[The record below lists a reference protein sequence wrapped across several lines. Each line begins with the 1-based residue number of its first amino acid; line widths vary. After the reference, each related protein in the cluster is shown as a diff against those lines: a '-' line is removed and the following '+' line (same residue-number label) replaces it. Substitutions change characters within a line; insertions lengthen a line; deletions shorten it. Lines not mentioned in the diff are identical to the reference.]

1 MAVEALSE
9 PSGYEFGLE
18 EPRDM
23 GRACISI
30 PATILSSFHLPYW
43 RKRGPPRIER
53 QDRAQEFSK
62 VNEMIRNTQQRTNM
76 SLDNTSHPGTH
87 GTCNGPQDA
96 SSDTGGASSAEGAA
110 RAPSTGVTTMNHETL
125 RTTAFAMPLTRR
137 LNCAE
142 QSPEFFKRLSD
153 FSMALKNSAIEQK
166 ICDLVHIRASQIN
179 GCAFCLDMHVK
190 EAKIHGE
197 SELRLYH
204 VAIWR
209 ESNLFIPRERAA
221 LAWTEA
227 VTKLPE
233 GGIPDELYESVRG
246 QLSEK
251 EISDLTFSIMVINA
265 WNRASIAFK
274 IVPGSADKLYALD
287 KAGLN

>member
-1 MAVEALSE
+1 M
-9 PSGYEFGLE
+9 
-18 EPRDM
+18 
-23 GRACISI
+23 
-30 PATILSSFHLPYW
+30 
-43 RKRGPPRIER
+43 
-53 QDRAQEFSK
+53 
-62 VNEMIRNTQQRTNM
+62 TQ
-76 SLDNTSHPGTH
+76 
-87 GTCNGPQDA
+87 
-96 SSDTGGASSAEGAA
+96 
-110 RAPSTGVTTMNHETL
+110 
-125 RTTAFAMPLTRR
+125 R
-137 LNCAE
+137 LNVAQ
-142 QSPEFFKRLSD
+142 QSPELFKKFLD
-153 FSMALKNSAIEQK
+153 FSMAEARSVIEEK
-166 ICDLVHIRASQIN
+166 IRDLVHIRASQIN

-233 GGIPDELYESVRG
+233 GGIPDELYERVRG

-251 EISDLTFSIMVINA
+251 EISDLTFSIMAINA
-265 WNRASIAFK
+265 WTRANVAFK
-274 IVPGSADKLYALD
+274 TVPGSADKLYRLD